1 MRSFKQFIN
10 EMKITKRDGRHYVWD
25 KDGKLLGN
33 YDSEEAAKRHEISK
47 DKGIRK

>member
-1 MRSFKQFIN
+1 MRTFKQYIG
-10 EMKITKRDGRHYVWD
+10 EVKITKRDNRFYVWN